1 MGKYVFTTPEISTC
15 HSRTLQSVDGVLVLG
30 PLITINFI
38 SPVSDKQALLINLRR
53 CSWPFVS
60 NGLYLLREGAW
71 PLVIGHEFPIA
82 TGRDL
87 LCVWGDKDTVHAVGG
102 RGGVSTE

>member
-1 MGKYVFTTPEISTC
+1 MGKYLFTTPEISTC

-38 SPVSDKQALLINLRR
+38 SPVSDKEALLINLRR

-60 NGLYLLREGAW
+60 NGLYLLREPGLLSLDMNSQLPRA
-71 PLVIGHEFPIA
+71 A
-82 TGRDL
+82 TC
-87 LCVWGDKDTVHAVGG
+87 CVWGDKDTVHDVGG